1 MKEMLLLV
9 GVGDPFL
16 CFHLHSKL
24 TEMLRERMRD
34 GEVVGLA
41 VRATNSCGMRIV
53 VQVLLSRAQRRLCQ
67 DPKRN
72 PTFNIRR

>member
-9 GVGDPFL
+9 GVCGPFL
-16 CFHLHSKL
+16 CFHLRSKV
-24 TEMLRERMRD
+24 TEMLRERVRD

-41 VRATNSCGMRIV
+41 VRAANSCGMRIV

-67 DPKRN
+67 DPKSD
-72 PTFNIRR
+72 PHL

>member
-1 MKEMLLLV
+1 MREMLLLV
-9 GVGDPFL
+9 GVSDPFL

-41 VRATNSCGMRIV
+41 VRAASAWEKRV
-53 VQVLLSRAQRRLCQ
+53 VG
-67 DPKRN
+67 
-72 PTFNIRR
+72 